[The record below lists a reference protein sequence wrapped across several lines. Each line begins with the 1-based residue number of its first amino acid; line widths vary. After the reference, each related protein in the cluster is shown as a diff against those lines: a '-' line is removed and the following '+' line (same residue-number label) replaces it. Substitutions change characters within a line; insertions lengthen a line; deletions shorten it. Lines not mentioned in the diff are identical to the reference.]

1 MSEQKFNNDDLIKAA
16 KKFGIDSDTTKKAVD
31 PNKRDEILKR
41 LSDKDRE
48 KVSEVLNNP
57 ELTKKLLSSEQ
68 AQSLLKN
75 LFGEKQ
81 NGN

>member
-16 KKFGIDSDTTKKAVD
+16 KKFGIDSDTAKKAVD

-57 ELTKKLLSSEQ
+57 ELTKKLLSSAQ